1 MVYRAILPSGS
12 RPQDKDPYD
21 DKDDPYSDEH
31 GKRPEPWR
39 NGEGASI
46 IGARNL
52 AREMQSPDMVRPD
65 LLPLTMTPCQTWSG
79 ASPTPI
85 HAWRKGDWAR
95 QTTVREL
102 PTSIEV
108 AGVNMRLDGGAIR
121 ELHRHKEGEWAYV
134 LEGKVRVTALDREG
148 GNYIG
153 EVEKKATYVAL
164 QEYSAL
170 RLRSSTRIPAKE
182 RYIFQGSLPGSMA
195 EEDPKKPRSEEVQA
209 RVYAQDD
216 RAETR
221 EARRWRDGADH
232 GHVEFSPSARW
243 LRRHMSQFL
252 LSWWSSRDALA
263 SEC

>member
-1 MVYRAILPSGS
+1 
-12 RPQDKDPYD
+12 
-21 DKDDPYSDEH
+21 
-31 GKRPEPWR
+31 
-39 NGEGASI
+39 
-46 IGARNL
+46 
-52 AREMQSPDMVRPD
+52 
-65 LLPLTMTPCQTWSG
+65 
-79 ASPTPI
+79 
-85 HAWRKGDWAR
+85 
-95 QTTVREL
+95 
-102 PTSIEV
+102 
-108 AGVNMRLDGGAIR
+108 MRLDGGAIR

-153 EVEKKATYVAL
+153 EVEKKATYGTSQPGMLIRYKVSAKAQTRHSFCQMGWRTLTPKSVAL